1 MVFLLLL
8 VPWKSIAI
16 SMFFQDELI
25 HLIVANERLHHLH
38 PDIIAIAYNI
48 FILDNVSQ
56 RERASSRVD

>member
-1 MVFLLLL
+1 
-8 VPWKSIAI
+8 
-16 SMFFQDELI
+16 MFFQDELI